1 MIKFVKTIIVGLFQ
15 VYNNTLNKNNIKNFI
30 IKKKKK
36 KKKKKNF
43 IKKKKKK
50 KKKEKY
56 IKSIYILCNFK

>member
-36 KKKKKNF
+36 KKKKNF
-43 IKKKKKK
+43 KKKKKKK